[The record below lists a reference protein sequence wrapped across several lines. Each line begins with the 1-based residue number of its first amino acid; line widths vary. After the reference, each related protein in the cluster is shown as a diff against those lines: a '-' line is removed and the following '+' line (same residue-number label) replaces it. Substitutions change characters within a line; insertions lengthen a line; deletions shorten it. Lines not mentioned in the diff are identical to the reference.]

1 VDGLDLVQLHS
12 VGEIRAASTSW
23 DDLWARSDC
32 ALPTARAEL
41 VAQWIEQFAPSARL
55 LVLAVRQNERWLA
68 ALPLVTQRLTSVVAV
83 GDVPGNA
90 WTPCADLLVD
100 SSSDAK
106 AVLDRLIAG
115 LRCVPW
121 PLLWLGNVPLECSY
135 WQAFLTALAQSQLAI
150 ATKRRL
156 RVGEVEIGSDWE
168 QYVRG
173 RSRNHR
179 RAMRRAADRA
189 AKLGGVELEVH
200 AANVSSQ
207 VEGLL
212 RRGFAVEDRG
222 WKGAD
227 GTSVLQSAGMFDFFC
242 RQARQLAEWGQLQLV
257 FLTHQ
262 GQDIAFEYGYRAKG
276 VRFTNKV
283 GYDEQ
288 FSQLAPGQLLRWR
301 LYEQF
306 HANEDVALVDFVGHL
321 TEATAKWSTRTYA
334 LSRLV
339 VAPPRLLSR
348 LLLSGYRFMD
358 RRFGAPEL
366 AREGTADNADED
378 GDFATRETAATA

>member
-1 VDGLDLVQLHS
+1 M
-12 VGEIRAASTSW
+12 AAQ
-23 DDLWARSDC
+23 RF

-41 VAQWIEQFAPSARL
+41 VAQWIEQFAPTARL
-55 LVLAVRQNERWLA
+55 LVLAVRDGRRWLA
-68 ALPLVTQRLTSVVAV
+68 ALPLVSQRLKSVVAV

-90 WTPCADLLVD
+90 WTPCGDLLVD
-100 SSSDAK
+100 PSSDTC
-106 AVLDRLIAG
+106 AVLDRLAAG
-115 LRCVPW
+115 LAHVRW
-121 PLLWLGNVPLECSY
+121 PLVWLGNVRLEGNY
-135 WQAFLTALAQSQLAI
+135 WQAFLSALARSQLAF
-150 ATKRRL
+150 AARR
-156 RVGEVEIGSDWE
+156 RVRIGQVEIGDDWE

-200 AANVSSQ
+200 TAASSSD

-227 GTSVLQSAGMFDFFC
+227 GTSVMRSAGMFDFFC
-242 RQARQLAEWGQLQLV
+242 RQARQLAQWGQLQVV
-257 FLTHQ
+257 FLVHR
-262 GQDIAFEYGYRAKG
+262 GQDIGVEYGYRAKG
-276 VRFTNKV
+276 VYFTNKI

-288 FSQLAPGQLLRWR
+288 FAELAPGQLLRWR

-306 HANEDVALVDFVGHL
+306 HVAGGVSLVDFVGPL
-321 TEATAKWSTRTYA
+321 TEATAKWSTRTYCA

-348 LLLSGYRFMD
+348 ALLSGYRLLD
-358 RRFGAPEL
+358 RRFGSPEL
-366 AREGTADNADED
+366 ALEATRQDADED
-378 GDFATRETAATA
+378 VGDATHEPVAASV